1 MFTPHAFFLVL
12 FLISLHLIHTL
23 YFTEPRYKNS
33 CTIGGLNEKLYLN
46 ESTFILKIF
55 AFKNAAFYTY
65 LCVQIYIFH
74 HSYYIIPS
82 HIIERYTC
90 VIHKKIL
97 FTSWIVVQKWS
108 NNKLR
113 LLSNFMIQVVTFP
126 PKLRFRKHN
135 LNINTIPTFTISVPF
150 EVDNHIR

>member
-1 MFTPHAFFLVL
+1 MHNRGFKSEIVFWWMHIRFKNICLKMLVFTCIFVYKYILFYNPKFLV
-12 FLISLHLIHTL
+12 
-23 YFTEPRYKNS
+23 
-33 CTIGGLNEKLYLN
+33 YL
-46 ESTFILKIF
+46 
-55 AFKNAAFYTY
+55 
-65 LCVQIYIFH
+65 
-74 HSYYIIPS
+74 YIIPS
-82 HIIERYTC
+82 HLIERYTC

-135 LNINTIPTFTISVPF
+135 LNINTIPTFTISAPF

>member
-1 MFTPHAFFLVL
+1 MHNRGFEREIVFKW
-12 FLISLHLIHTL
+12 IHIH
-23 YFTEPRYKNS
+23 FKNI
-33 CTIGGLNEKLYLN
+33 CL
-46 ESTFILKIF
+46 
-55 AFKNAAFYTY
+55 KNAAFYTY
-65 LCVQIYIFH
+65 LCVKIYIYI
-74 HSYYIIPS
+74 SVYRIYLYIIPS
-82 HIIERYTC
+82 HLIERYTC